1 MARKLSSLAITAV
14 LLFALAPSAWAEG
27 PVAWDKESSEE
38 LKHALHNMHEVWNT
52 GDIAALKNLMIGD
65 DVLTT
70 FELDPNDH
78 TPIRLP
84 SKAAINEFV
93 DNVVVEID
101 DQSAITE
108 LEMPE
113 LNCRATDSW
122 GVCTE
127 ECTVHFKSVATG
139 ELIRTDK
146 LWSTAVAVKYEDGW
160 KWIQWHMSEGSA
172 PEQIDA
178 PMAAQ

>member
-1 MARKLSSLAITAV
+1 MARKLSSIGFTAV
-14 LLFALAPSAWAEG
+14 LLFALAPGAWADG
-27 PVAWDKESSEE
+27 PVNWDEKNSQD
-38 LKHALHNMHEVWNT
+38 LKVALHEMHEVWNT
-52 GDIAALKNLMIGD
+52 GDIAALKKLMIGD
-65 DVLTT
+65 DILTT

-84 SKAAINEFV
+84 SKAAINSFV

-101 DQSAITE
+101 DQSAVTE
-108 LEMPE
+108 LEMPT
-113 LNCRATDSW
+113 LNCRATDTW

-139 ELIRTDK
+139 ELLRTDS

-160 KWIQWHMSEGSA
+160 KWIQWHMSEGSPA
-172 PEQIDA
+172 QPIDGQ
-178 PMAAQ
+178 MAAQ

>member
-1 MARKLSSLAITAV
+1 MARKLSSLGITAV
-14 LLFALAPSAWAEG
+14 LLFAFVPSVWAAG
-27 PVAWDKESSEE
+27 PVDWDEKSSQD
-38 LKHALHNMHEVWNT
+38 LKAALHHMHEVWNT
-52 GDIAALKNLMIGD
+52 GDIAALKELMIGD

-70 FELDPNDH
+70 FELDPNNH

-84 SKAAINEFV
+84 SKAAINDFV

-101 DQSAITE
+101 DQAAVTE

-113 LNCRATDSW
+113 LNCRATESW

-127 ECTVHFKSVATG
+127 ECTVHFKSVANG

-160 KWIQWHMSEGSA
+160 KWIQWHMSEGA
-172 PEQIDA
+172 PAQQLSGQ
-178 PMAAQ
+178 MAAQ